1 MLTAYIQAALRRA
14 KYEMLENGTVYAE
27 IPELQGI
34 WAEGKAVEECR
45 NELVE
50 VIEGWLF
57 LKLKDGDPIRVL
69 EGVDLNAR
77 LLDNTSYQTL

>member
-1 MLTAYIQAALRRA
+1 MLTAFINACLKKA
-14 KYEMLENGTVYAE
+14 KYETLENGTIYAE
-27 IPELQGI
+27 IPELQGV
-34 WAEGKAVEECR
+34 WAEGKTVEECR

-57 LKLKDGDPIRVL
+57 LKLKDGDPLPVL

-77 LLDNTSYQTL
+77 LPADAP